1 MNGVNYNLLNDQV
14 EWLLQYSRFIL
25 IKIESK
31 REQYWKNT
39 NAILIMPLKSSL
51 TKKMFRYLI
60 IVYSFIKV
68 YIVGT
73 HEMHILIKPGI
84 KKETRWV
91 EYFTNS
97 IVMQITL
104 TTCKSR
110 CMFVSLWKI
119 LFYIWP
125 RMRYLFC
132 LKNVWLDRS
141 VFIYVQFSSILD

>member
-1 MNGVNYNLLNDQV
+1 MNT
-14 EWLLQYSRFIL
+14 IL
-25 IKIESK
+25 I
-31 REQYWKNT
+31 
-39 NAILIMPLKSSL
+39 ILLKSSL
-51 TKKMFRYLI
+51 AMKMCVDILSSCFSSIFLTGFTES
-60 IVYSFIKV
+60 YSVTVFV
-68 YIVGT
+68 FIVGT
-73 HEMHILIKPGI
+73 HEMHIFIKPGS
-84 KKETRWV
+84 KKKTKGV
-91 EYFTNS
+91 KYFTNS